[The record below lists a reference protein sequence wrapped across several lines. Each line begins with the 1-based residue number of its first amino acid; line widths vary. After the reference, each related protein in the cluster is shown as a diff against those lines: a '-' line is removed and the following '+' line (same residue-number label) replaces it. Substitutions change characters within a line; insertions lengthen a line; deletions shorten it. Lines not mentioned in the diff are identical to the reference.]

1 MRNALPWCGS
11 HPLGSEFT
19 MVLSL
24 VIDGGRRD
32 LLRKLL
38 IAVRKITSNMDENQD
53 SASDRDSGDPMI

>member
-1 MRNALPWCGS
+1 
-11 HPLGSEFT
+11 